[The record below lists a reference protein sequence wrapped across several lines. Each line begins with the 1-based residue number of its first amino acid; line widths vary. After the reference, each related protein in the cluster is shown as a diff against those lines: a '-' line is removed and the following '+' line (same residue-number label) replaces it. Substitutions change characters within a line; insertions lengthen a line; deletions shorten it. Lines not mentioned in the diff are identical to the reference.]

1 MTYDEGYGGYIPG
14 HEIKINFQDPPE
26 ERNFFLYQYR
36 AYQKELYCKICENG
50 VLRDGEC
57 LSQINNPLLTKE
69 YYTYSCDQLCWKIS
83 YNDEVIVFDDQF
95 TNGKLVSDLIVAR
108 LPYISNQDVLM
119 EVIKLNISEE
129 SYNYFK
135 TVKDLVD
142 NNSGLNAP
150 LPTALIGNF
159 YGISNPDQTILG
171 RFTVGSSDIKSIFIV
186 ESIKCIIYF

>member
-1 MTYDEGYGGYIPG
+1 
-14 HEIKINFQDPPE
+14 
-26 ERNFFLYQYR
+26 
-36 AYQKELYCKICENG
+36 
-50 VLRDGEC
+50 
-57 LSQINNPLLTKE
+57 NPLLTKE
-69 YYTYSCDQLCWKIS
+69 YYTYICDQSCWKIS

-95 TNGKLVSDLIVAR
+95 TNGKFIAKLIVAR

-129 SYNYFK
+129 SYNYYK

-159 YGISNPDQTILG
+159 YGVSDPDQT
-171 RFTVGSSDIKSIFIV
+171 V
-186 ESIKCIIYF
+186 